1 MSCYLGVI
9 MSKSDKDHSRF
20 LSLVLRH
27 KPDEIGLTLDPQ
39 GWVAVEDLLARLPF
53 ALTRDDLNRL
63 VASSDKQRFALSED
77 GQRIRANQGHSVA
90 VELGL
95 PATKPPAVLYH
106 GTATTNLPS
115 ILSNGLERQTRHH
128 VHLSATIETARKVGA
143 RHGTP
148 IVLQLDAEA
157 MVAAGH
163 SFFLSENGVWLVDGV
178 PPEFLKV
185 IAT

>member
-1 MSCYLGVI
+1 

-27 KPDEIGLTLDPQ
+27 KPEEIGLTLDPQ

-53 ALTRDDLNRL
+53 ALTRDDLNQL

-90 VELGL
+90 VELDL

-106 GTATTNLPS
+106 GTATANLTS
-115 ILSNGLERQTRHH
+115 ILTDGIDRRARHH
-128 VHLSATIETARKVGA
+128 VHLSTTVETALKVGA

-148 IVLQLDAEA
+148 VVLQVDADA
-157 MVAAGH
+157 MAAAGH
-163 SFFLSENGVWLVDGV
+163 SFFLSENGVWLVERV
-178 PPEFLKV
+178 PLEFLTV
-185 IAT
+185 IRP

>member
-1 MSCYLGVI
+1 

-27 KPDEIGLTLDPQ
+27 KPEEIGLTLDPQ
-39 GWVAVEDLLARLPF
+39 GWVAVEDLLTRLPF

-63 VASSDKQRFALSED
+63 VAGSDKQRFALSED
-77 GQRIRANQGHSVA
+77 GQRIRANQGHSVT

-106 GTATTNLPS
+106 GTAAANQTS
-115 ILSNGLERQTRHH
+115 ILSTGIDRRTRHH
-128 VHLSATIETARKVGA
+128 VHLSPTVETALRVGA

-148 IVLQLDAEA
+148 IVLQVDAEA
-157 MVAAGH
+157 MAGAGH

-178 PPEFLKV
+178 PPEFLRV
-185 IAT
+185 ITP

>member
-1 MSCYLGVI
+1 

-27 KPDEIGLTLDPQ
+27 KPEEIGLTLDPQ
-39 GWVAVEDLLARLPF
+39 GWAAVEDLLARLPF
-53 ALTRDDLNRL
+53 ALTRDDLNQL

-90 VELGL
+90 VELDL

-106 GTATTNLPS
+106 GTATANLTS
-115 ILSNGLERQTRHH
+115 ILSDGLDRRARHH
-128 VHLSATIETARKVGA
+128 VHLSATVETALKVGA

-148 IVLQLDAEA
+148 VVLQVDAEGMA
-157 MVAAGH
+157 AAGH
-163 SFFLSENGVWLVDGV
+163 CFFLSDNGVWLVERI
-178 PPEFLKV
+178 PPEFLTV
-185 IAT
+185 IKP